1 MMAAIHIRSTHR
13 RQPLAGRPMLVDS
26 FVTLMIAALLAA
38 VVMGL
43 AALAPVAW
51 TLATDGNAATRVDD
65 VRQCVA
71 LKDNA
76 ARLACF
82 DGVADRPLPQPAKGA
97 NAPAGAFF
105 PKH

>member
-1 MMAAIHIRSTHR
+1 MMSAIHIRSTHR

-38 VVMGL
+38 GVMGL
-43 AALAPVAW
+43 VALAPVVW
-51 TLATDGNAATRVDD
+51 TLATESNPAARVDD
-65 VRQCVA
+65 VRQCA
-71 LKDNA
+71 TIKDNA

-82 DGVADRPLPQPAKGA
+82 DGVADRPPPQPAKGA
-97 NAPAGAFF
+97 NAPAGAFS